1 MAEINDWSQYLR
13 DFKIEIVSGERN
25 IEITEEA
32 KQRFA
37 KELRFIS
44 EEFPEDIITGSLAL
58 NLYGLLD
65 RGIGDIDIMIADRKR
80 YTGYRQGLLYGMLPD
95 GEQTMSN
102 RLGHLEFEIK
112 ESFLRRL
119 MNGMKRRSYLVD
131 FFEADSA
138 PFETFEFEGHTYK
151 IHQATRIVENKCV
164 LESIKPLRG
173 KRGYSDSKE
182 KHGRDLLC
190 IFG

>member
-44 EEFPEDIITGSLAL
+44 SEFPDDIITGSLAL

-65 RGIGDIDIMIADRKR
+65 RGIGDIDIMITDRKR

-119 MNGMKRRSYLVD
+119 MNGMKRRRYLVD
-131 FFEADSA
+131 FFETDSA

-151 IHQATRIVENKCV
+151 IHHATQIVENKCV